1 MRFRSSG
8 PRNRKAAAASARAR
22 ELIRQ
27 TLLEQ
32 TRAHPLSRPPTAF
45 ELRRLTGLRVSERR
59 IQQHVASLRIEA
71 EIRELLHQQ
80 LAREQAGGSTPA
92 AAPES
97 ASQ

>member
-1 MRFRSSG
+1 MRSRSSG
-8 PRNRKAAAASARAR
+8 PRKAAAASDLAR

-27 TLLEQ
+27 TLLEH

-71 EIRELLHQQ
+71 EIRELLHAEI
-80 LAREQAGGSTPA
+80 AREAEGGLQCP
-92 AAPES
+92 
-97 ASQ
+97 